1 MDWREEFFDFE
12 DVTYL
17 NVATQAPLPRVA
29 AKALQAAAEWKKMP
43 HRIPDDT
50 YFGLPNRVRALYAR
64 LINAAPEEIALG
76 AGATSGLMA
85 VAHGIDW
92 RPDDE
97 VLLVAGEFPSH
108 FSVFLPLAEAGRLK
122 VKIVQPAGRF
132 LAAEDFLPHI
142 GPRTRLVST
151 SLVRF
156 NDAVRIDA
164 ARLAEACH
172 AAGAHLLLD
181 ASQAVGAVPMDVR
194 ALGADFIVAS
204 AYKWL
209 LGPFGTGF
217 FWIRADLIEQLRP
230 APFYWMAARGLEDFH
245 AMGQGKWTPAP
256 GARRWD
262 SPETASF
269 FNLAALEASL
279 EFVLRAG
286 AENVWQHNDRLV
298 RQLIELLPRDRCIL
312 ASPADSAARGP
323 YVCIAGRSP
332 EKTQELYQ
340 KLGAANIVVG
350 LREGAV
356 RIAPYLYNSE
366 RDMDRVLAALTT

>member
-17 NVATQAPLPRVA
+17 NLASQAPLPRAA
-29 AKALQAAAEWKKMP
+29 AKALQAAAEWKKLP
-43 HRIPDDT
+43 HRIPETAHMD
-50 YFGLPNRVRALYAR
+50 LPNRVRALLAR
-64 LINAAPEEIALG
+64 LISAAPEEIALG
-76 AGATSGLMA
+76 TGATSGLLA
-85 VAHGIDW
+85 VAHGFDW

-97 VLLVAGEFPSH
+97 VLIAAGEFPAH
-108 FSVFLPLAEAGRLK
+108 LSVFQPLAAAGRLK
-122 VKIVQPAGRF
+122 LKIVQPSGRF
-132 LAAEDFLPHI
+132 ITAEDFQAHI
-142 GPRTRLVST
+142 GPRTRLIST

-156 NDAVRIDA
+156 NDGVRIDA
-164 ARLAEACH
+164 PRLAAACH
-172 AAGAHLLLD
+172 AVGAALLLD

-194 ALGADFIVAS
+194 KLGADFIVAS
-204 AYKWL
+204 GYKWL
-209 LGPFGTGF
+209 LGPYGTGF
-217 FWIRADLIEQLRP
+217 FWIRADRVEQMCP
-230 APFYWMAARGLEDFH
+230 GPFYWQAAKGLDDFH
-245 AMGQGKWTPAP
+245 AMAQGNWAPAA

-286 AENVWQHNDRLV
+286 AENVWQHNDRLA
-298 RQLIELLPRDRCIL
+298 RQIIEQLPRDRCVL

-340 KLGAANIVVG
+340 KLTAANIVVG
-350 LREGAV
+350 LREGSL

-366 RDMDRVLAALTT
+366 RDMDRVVATLTC